1 MGKADAVR
9 EEFSIYKEA
18 YIDIVTPLLTLASS

>member
-1 MGKADAVR
+1 MEKADAVW
-9 EEFSIYKEA
+9 EEFSIYKKA

>member
-1 MGKADAVR
+1 MGKANAVW
-9 EEFSIYKEA
+9 EEFFIYKEA